1 MTITT
6 VLVLAIVLGLVLVVA
21 ITIVLAITIIITT
34 RKNKN
39 IICTTGGSLVVW
51 RLLWE

>member
-1 MTITT
+1 MTITRA
-6 VLVLAIVLGLVLVVA
+6 LVLAIVLVLA
-21 ITIVLAITIIITT
+21 ITIGLAITIIITT